1 MRERYAGLVV
11 PDGIHADHVVLK
23 MIGETKKADV
33 FRALAQ
39 ADLDVESFGDY
50 RPSLNDI
57 LWKVQVM
64 RHEAVSERFEI

>member
-1 MRERYAGLVV
+1 MV
-11 PDGIHADHVVLK
+11 PDGIHGDHLVLK
-23 MIGETKKADV
+23 MIAQTKKTDV

-57 LWKVQVM
+57 FVESAGD
-64 RHEAVSERFEI
+64 EA